1 MIVTDGANPTLHPYL
16 LNKLACPV
24 CLSDLLYSDVGE
36 RKEHLLCTA
45 CKSTFLISDS
55 LPILLIQDNNW
66 QKKADEIEGEVDYN
80 VKKIP
85 PEVHVERNT
94 YINKNT
100 EAFLKESGADFSK
113 DEILIVGCSLVELE
127 FFSERCKRVV
137 SLDIVP
143 SLAKGC
149 LVATKERNIPAA
161 WVCGDGE
168 CLPFENESYDTV
180 IVRQSLHHMLK
191 YRSAISE
198 FFRVCKKGGHV
209 LIIDEPFIETD
220 LHDSPLSSL
229 PNEFQVYG
237 GIELGNIREKL
248 GIQFIPKASHGMR
261 KWRSSMRKLL
271 GSCRRRGHF
280 SIKDVSFKP
289 SELML
294 KANGLKDLEK
304 EAAYVKPDP
313 EDPETYLADKYYSF
327 SLLQCILAL
336 GQHTN
341 DFQLIWP
348 PEIAWTDESDGTV
361 RFYHG
366 PNPHREKPLIE
377 KLVNTGNVSIAAR
390 KAVST
395 VVFRD
400 RSGLNAI
407 PLDLAHQLSYPDAK
421 LDQQNCIAPSP

>member
-1 MIVTDGANPTLHPYL
+1 MIVTDGANPNLHPYL

-24 CLSDLLYSDVGE
+24 CLSDFLYSNASE
-36 RKEHLLCTA
+36 RKEHLVCTS
-45 CKSTFLISDS
+45 CKSVFLISDS
-55 LPILLIQDNNW
+55 LPILLINDENW
-66 QKKADEIEGEVDYN
+66 QKKADEIKGEVDYN
-80 VKKIP
+80 VKKIA
-85 PEVHVERNT
+85 PEVHLERNV
-94 YINKNT
+94 YINNNT
-100 EAFLKESGADFSK
+100 EIFLKEAGVDLSK
-113 DEILIVGCSLVELE
+113 DEILIVGCALMELE
-127 FFSERCKRVV
+127 FFHDKCKSVV

-168 CLPFENESYDTV
+168 CLPFEDESYDTV

-191 YRSAISE
+191 YHSAISE

-209 LIIDEPFIETD
+209 LIIDEPFVETD

-229 PNEFQVYG
+229 PNEFHVYG

-248 GIQFIPKASHGMR
+248 GIQFIRRTSHGMR
-261 KWRSSMRKLL
+261 KWRSSIRKLL
-271 GSCRRRGHF
+271 ERYRRRGYF

-294 KANGLKDLEK
+294 KANGFKDLEK
-304 EAAYVKPDP
+304 EAVYVKPDT

-336 GQHTN
+336 TQHTN

-348 PEIAWTDESDGTV
+348 PEIAWTDESDGTI
-361 RFYHG
+361 RFYHSR
-366 PNPHREKPLIE
+366 NPHRETPLME

-390 KAVST
+390 KAAST
-395 VVFRD
+395 TVFRD
-400 RSGLNAI
+400 RLGLNAI
-407 PLDLAHQLSYPDAK
+407 PLDLAQQLSYPDIK
-421 LDQQNCIAPSP
+421 LDQSN

>member
-1 MIVTDGANPTLHPYL
+1 MIITDGANPNLHPYF

-24 CLSDLLYSDVGE
+24 CLSDFLCSAVGE
-36 RKEHLLCTA
+36 RKEHLVCTA
-45 CKSTFLISDS
+45 CKNTFLISGN
-55 LPILLIQDNNW
+55 LPILLIQDKNW
-66 QKKADEIEGEVDYN
+66 QKKADEIEGEDDYN

-85 PEVHVERNT
+85 PKVHVERNA

-100 EAFLKESGADFSK
+100 EMFLKESGADLSK
-113 DEILIVGCSLVELE
+113 DETLIVGCSLAELE
-127 FFSERCKRVV
+127 FFVERCKHVV

-149 LVATKERNIPAA
+149 LVATEERNIPAA

-191 YRSAISE
+191 YHSAISE

-209 LIIDEPFIETD
+209 LIIDEPFVETD

-229 PNEFQVYG
+229 PNEFHVYG
-237 GIELGNIREKL
+237 GIVLGKIREEL
-248 GIQFIPKASHGMR
+248 GIQFTCTTSHGIR
-261 KWRSSMRKLL
+261 KWCSSIRKLL
-271 GSCRRRGHF
+271 GNYRRRGCF

-294 KANGLKDLEK
+294 KANDFKDLEK
-304 EAAYVKPDP
+304 EAAYIKPNT

-327 SLLQCILAL
+327 SLLQCIFAL
-336 GQHTN
+336 SQHTS

-348 PEIAWTDESDGTV
+348 PEIAWTDESGGTV

-366 PNPHREKPLIE
+366 PNPQREKPLIE

-390 KAVST
+390 KTAST
-395 VVFRD
+395 AVFRD

-407 PLDLAHQLSYPDAK
+407 PLDLARRLSYPDTK
-421 LDQQNCIAPSP
+421 LNQLN